1 MNQKDVQHKAK
12 RLGRGLS
19 ALLGGDSEP
28 APEAAPEVARVS
40 TPTLGDKTHS
50 PLIEVKSAL
59 LTPSASQPR
68 QVFDEAGLESLASSI
83 RQSGVMQPVI
93 VRPSGGGSHG
103 PITYEIVAGERR
115 WRAAQRA
122 GLETIPALVRNL
134 SDKEVA
140 EWSVVE
146 NVQREDLNPIEKGR
160 ALRRLGEQFGM
171 TQEQIAQRIGI
182 ERSSVANFIRLTE
195 LEPEIADLISQGKL
209 GSGHGKA
216 LLAVT
221 SGTDRVELARQA
233 AGKSWTV
240 RQLEAAARTRSAT
253 GLEGAGLHPTR
264 QPEHEA
270 VLIDLERR
278 LAQYLG
284 TKVKIRSSPKGDRGF
299 VELEFYGLDHFD
311 GLLRRM
317 GFDQP

>member
-1 MNQKDVQHKAK
+1 MTQQDAHNKGK

-19 ALLGGDSEP
+19 ALLGDGGQADPGSGP
-28 APEAAPEVARVS
+28 APVRTEASSPVATS
-40 TPTLGDKTHS
+40 HS
-50 PLIEVKSAL
+50 PLVEIKSSL
-59 LTPSASQPR
+59 LIPSASQPR
-68 QVFDEAGLESLASSI
+68 QVFDEAGLDSLASSI

-93 VRPSGGGSHG
+93 VRPSGGGESS

-122 GLETIPALVRNL
+122 GLETIPALVRHL
-134 SDKEVA
+134 TDREVA

-182 ERSSVANFIRLTE
+182 ERSSVANLIRLTD

-209 GSGHGKA
+209 GAGHGKA

-221 SGTDRVELARQA
+221 AGHDRLELARQA

-264 QPEHEA
+264 LPEHEA

>member
-1 MNQKDVQHKAK
+1 MKDAKVK

-19 ALLGGDSEP
+19 ALLSDAESLHKTE
-28 APEAAPEVARVS
+28 
-40 TPTLGDKTHS
+40 LGVQNQSKDAGSLSGHS
-50 PLIEVKSAL
+50 PLIEIKSSL
-59 LTPSASQPR
+59 LSPNASQPR
-68 QVFDEAGLESLASSI
+68 QVFDEVGLESLANSI
-83 RQSGVMQPVI
+83 RHSGIMQPLI
-93 VRPSGGGSHG
+93 VRKTAGDVNS

-122 GLETIPALVRNL
+122 GLETVPALVRDL
-134 SDKEVA
+134 TDQEVA
-140 EWSVVE
+140 EWAVVE
-146 NVQREDLNPIEKGR
+146 NVQREDLNPMEKGW
-160 ALRRLGEQFGM
+160 ALRRLGEQFGL

-182 ERSSVANFIRLTE
+182 ERSSVANFIRLTD
-195 LEPEIADLISQGKL
+195 LEPEIADFILQGKL

-221 SGTDRVELARQA
+221 AGATRIGLARQA

-240 RQLEAAARTRSAT
+240 RQLESAARARTAT
-253 GLEGAGLHPTR
+253 GLDGAGLHPTR

-284 TKVKIRSSPKGDRGF
+284 TKVKIRSSPKGDRGY
-299 VELEFYGLDHFD
+299 VELEYYGLDHFD